1 MAARRHARKAAFGRA
16 RLQHSRLERSRGGAA
31 AIALLWILASAPPI
45 IAATTE
51 LVVVDRNS
59 GLAIHGYDP
68 IAYFTDGGPRLG
80 RGEFEYRHAGAVW
93 RFRNAGNLGAFAA
106 DPDVYMPRFGGYD
119 PVGVGRGVAAAGD
132 PRIWMIAG
140 ERLYLFQSAENK
152 AIFAVDS
159 ERAVVAADAAWPAVQ
174 KTLAP

>member
-16 RLQHSRLERSRGGAA
+16 RLQHSGLKRSRGGAA
-31 AIALLWILASAPPI
+31 AFALLWILASALPI
-45 IAATTE
+45 AAATTE
-51 LVVVDRNS
+51 LVVIDRNS

-80 RGEFEYRHAGAVW
+80 KGEFEYRHAGVVW

-140 ERLYLFQSAENK
+140 ERLYLFQSPESK

-159 ERAVVAADAAWPAVQ
+159 ERAVVAADEAWPAVQ
-174 KTLAP
+174 RTLAP